1 MARIRTIKPEFFLH
15 EELYDSE
22 AATGLPLRLAFA
34 GLWTQADREG
44 RFVWRPRKLKT
55 QILPYDEI
63 DFSRVLDALAT
74 RGFVLKYSV
83 NGIEYGC
90 IPSFSSH
97 QLVNHRESASLLPS
111 PEEADASTETLST
124 LTRAPRV
131 NDACPTRA
139 DAYTGMEGH
148 ARGEGKGREGK
159 GKEGKENVNDAD
171 ASSSATADPSAFH
184 VIMPPDRKPSPPYS
198 DIQTLWN
205 SIAEECGI
213 PQARDL
219 TPSRKQAIRNRWSE
233 SSWRANYAE
242 AISRI
247 RGSPFL
253 RGNNN
258 RGWRADFDWFLK
270 PGSVTKIIEGKY
282 DSGTKPDDDMPF

>member
-55 QILPYDEI
+55 QILPYDDI
-63 DFSRVLDALAT
+63 DFDLVLDALH
-74 RGFVLKYSV
+74 RFGFIAKYTV
-83 NGIEYGC
+83 DGEAFGY
-90 IPSFSSH
+90 IPSWSNH
-97 QLVNHRESASLLPS
+97 QTVNVREPESKIPAPQDDMPS
-111 PEEADASTETLST
+111 TIPVPYRNIPAQDENIFA
-124 LTRAPRV
+124 RV
-131 NDACPTRA
+131 
-139 DAYTGMEGH
+139 
-148 ARGEGKGREGK
+148 EGKGREGK
-159 GKEGKENVNDAD
+159 GKEGKESVKDAD
-171 ASSSATADPSAFH
+171 ASSSAVADPSAFH

-213 PQARDL
+213 PQAREL
-219 TPSRKQAIRNRWSE
+219 TPPRKQAIRSRWSD
-233 SSWRANYAE
+233 SSWRASYAE
-242 AISRI
+242 AMSRI

-282 DSGTKPDDDMPF
+282 DNGTKPDDDMPF